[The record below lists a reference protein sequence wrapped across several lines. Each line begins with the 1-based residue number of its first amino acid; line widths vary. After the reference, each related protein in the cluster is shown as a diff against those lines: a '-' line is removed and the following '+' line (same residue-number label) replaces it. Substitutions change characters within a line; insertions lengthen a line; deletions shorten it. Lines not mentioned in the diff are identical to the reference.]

1 MKMVIDSDNLTAIQ
15 SDKVLDNPNLHPPF
29 FPKANATEEPFS
41 GAAGKASAAPS
52 DKNTVG

>member
-29 FPKANATEEPFS
+29 FPKATKEPIS